1 MNGRLPRWLCMAIG
15 LTIAASPLLDSLLL
29 PTPTFAAGTTKSSA
43 KTTTTSATK
52 SSSAKKKTASKS
64 TTQKKSTTT
73 KKSTTKK
80 STGKAKTGKS
90 ISSSKS
96 KSTKKSG
103 KSVSTRK
110 RKSVR
115 RPVVVAFDPA
125 RPSTLRAESAVV
137 LDRRTGHVLW
147 GKNVDDQ
154 RPVAS
159 LTKLMTA
166 LVVIESPLAMDD
178 TITVTVDDVTGA
190 GHSRVRA
197 GNRVT
202 VDDLFH
208 CSLISSDNAATRT
221 LARATG
227 LSKAEFVAR
236 MNQRARELGMERTHY
251 TETTGLDAGNISTA
265 RDQALVLDAAQSDP
279 MIGALLRTQS
289 HSFRCGKRTET
300 LNNTNRLL
308 RSRTDIVSGKT
319 GFTRPAGYCLATQ
332 SGDAS
337 NPNLTT
343 VVLGAPSNS
352 SRFSESAKLI
362 DWANKSLDPV
372 AGATTNSNR
381 R

>member
-1 MNGRLPRWLCMAIG
+1 MNGRLPRWLCVAIG
-15 LTIAASPLLDSLLL
+15 LTIAASPAVDSLLL
-29 PTPTFAAGTTKSSA
+29 PTPAFAAGVAKSSTNSTSSK
-43 KTTTTSATK
+43 KTTT
-52 SSSAKKKTASKS
+52 SKS
-64 TTQKKSTTT
+64 TTQKTT
-73 KKSTTKK
+73 KKSAASKK
-80 STGKAKTGKS
+80 TTGKAKTGKS
-90 ISSSKS
+90 VSSSK
-96 KSTKKSG
+96 KKTTTKKGG
-103 KSVSTRK
+103 KSVSTRS
-110 RKSVR
+110 RKSAR

-137 LDRRTGHVLW
+137 LDRRTGNVLW
-147 GKNVDDQ
+147 GKNVDER

-166 LVVIESPLAMDD
+166 LVVIESPLAMNDS
-178 TITVTVDDVTGA
+178 ITVTVEDVTGA
-190 GHSRVRA
+190 GHSRVRT

-202 VDDLFH
+202 IDDLFH

-227 LSKAEFVAR
+227 LSKEKFVAR

-279 MIGALLRTQS
+279 MLGALLRTES

-308 RSRTDIVSGKT
+308 RSRTDIACGKT

-332 SGDAS
+332 SGDVS
-337 NPNLTT
+337 NPSLTT

-372 AGATTNSNR
+372 AGATTSSNR